1 MVNFKSGSLS
11 TAFFKSVGG
20 YIMKTTIYPYD
31 IFNPWPGELL
41 NWWDGFYKDEI
52 TGDYNENAFGYT
64 IELDVH
70 GMRKKDL
77 KIAIQND
84 LLTVEGHRKKSSKKW
99 LKDKGNFV
107 MNFRKSFT
115 IPESVDENKL
125 KAKYS
130 DGRLSIT
137 MPKKKEFIHF
147 REIPVEGTN
156 NTKMNDDKS
165 RDKRLSKTGDR
176 FKKLFKKAA

>member
-1 MVNFKSGSLS
+1 
-11 TAFFKSVGG
+11 
-20 YIMKTTIYPYD
+20 MKTTIYPYD
-31 IFNPWPGELL
+31 VFNLFNPWPDDIL
-41 NWWDGFYKDEI
+41 NWWDGFYQDEI
-52 TGDYNENAFGYT
+52 TGDYNENAFEYN
-64 IELDVH
+64 IELDVA

-77 KIAIQND
+77 KIAVQNN
-84 LLTVEGHRKKSSKKW
+84 LLSVEGHRKKSSKKW
-99 LKDKGNFV
+99 FKNEGNFV
-107 MNFRKSFT
+107 MNFKKSFAL
-115 IPESVDENKL
+115 PESVDESKL

-156 NTKMNDDKS
+156 NTKILNDKT
-165 RDKRLSKTGDR
+165 RDKRLSKTGER